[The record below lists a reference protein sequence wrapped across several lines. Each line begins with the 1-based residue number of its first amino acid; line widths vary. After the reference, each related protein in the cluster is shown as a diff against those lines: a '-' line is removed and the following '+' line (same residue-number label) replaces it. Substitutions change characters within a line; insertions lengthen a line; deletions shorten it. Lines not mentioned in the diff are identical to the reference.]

1 MIDSIKEVTGVDF
14 NTIKTDE
21 EAQAIAK
28 EKGVEY
34 EEIKNTRGHIINE
47 FFETFVEETLIQPT
61 FVMDYPVEVSP
72 LTKRKK
78 EAPELVERFELF
90 IGGREY
96 GNAYSELNDP
106 IDQYERFV
114 KQQEAKDKE
123 IELIALYNL
132 TDRRFGYN
140 ITKGGDGL
148 HGMVIS
154 KETKKK
160 MSLNHHNVSG
170 TNNPAARSVVN
181 MNNLIVY
188 KTIRDANKSVG
199 KNYRNSSISAVCNG
213 KRNYAGK
220 DENGNRISWKY
231 LDDYL
236 KEKNIAWMLTK

>member
-1 MIDSIKEVTGVDF
+1 MNNTYTVYMHITPSNKKYVGITKQKPKDRWNSGSGYRHNKYFYSAIKKYGW
-14 NTIKTDE
+14 NNI
-21 EAQAIAK
+21 QH
-28 EKGVEY
+28 
-34 EEIKNTRGHIINE
+34 EIL
-47 FFETFVEETLIQPT
+47 FEG
-61 FVMDYPVEVSP
+61 
-72 LTKRKK
+72 LTK
-78 EAPELVERFELF
+78 E
-90 IGGREY
+90 
-96 GNAYSELNDP
+96 
-106 IDQYERFV
+106 
-114 KQQEAKDKE
+114 EAKDKE

-148 HGMVIS
+148 QGMVIS

-170 TNNPAARSVVN
+170 TNNPASRSVVN

-236 KEKNIAWMLTK
+236 KEKNITLEQSYNILTFV